1 MFKKKINNWKSNF
14 KLDKFFMNVSLI
26 IPVFLSLVFLISNN
40 ILLGLVLIIS
50 TIFIIRKYK
59 GKHFVL
65 YLLLIATLV
74 RVAGIIIFNVPQT
87 SDFAVLLEAAR
98 KFNLGD
104 YSFSK
109 SGYFV
114 MWPYQTGFV
123 LYEALM
129 LKIINSEVFL
139 KILNIS
145 YEVGLTYF
153 IYRTIKKLVGETPA
167 RITASLYAVFPF
179 SIYAA
184 TVISNHHLSTLLS
197 YISIYFLLKNNQ
209 DDKLVNYIIAG
220 IFLGLSN
227 VLRPEGIVVIFSYLL
242 YRVLK
247 LTKKDFKKSKRIILT
262 IVRCSIFVCFYS
274 LVNMGISTYLVKSNI
289 NEDGLKNN
297 NPLWKFVL
305 GTNPNTCGR
314 YDSNDEIYLGDEEKE
329 LEVIKTRVNNPYKI
343 GNLLV
348 CKTNNFVLDGSL
360 ESSSGIYNDKVISL
374 MGLSISY
381 KTLENLVSGVN
392 KVIYGFMVIGLII
405 GGFLKK
411 RDILNSNLFYFYILF
426 ITNTIVYMLIEIQ
439 PRYTYFI
446 NVTVFI
452 LGSVGLKELLKLWDN
467 RYKIISY
474 KDLK

>member
-1 MFKKKINNWKSNF
+1 MIKNKLKDF
-14 KLDKFFMNVSLI
+14 KLDKFFMNASLV
-26 IPVFLSLVFLISNN
+26 IPIFLSLAFLISNN
-40 ILLGLVLIIS
+40 LFLGLLLVISIIFM
-50 TIFIIRKYK
+50 IKKYK
-59 GKHFVL
+59 GKCFVL
-65 YLLLIATLV
+65 YLLLVGLII
-74 RVAGIIIFNVPQT
+74 RIAGIVIFNVPQT

-109 SGYFV
+109 TGYFS

-139 KILNIS
+139 KVLNIF
-145 YEVGLTYF
+145 YELGLTYF
-153 IYRTIKKLVGETPA
+153 IYKTVKKLVGEREA
-167 RITASLYAVFPF
+167 RIVSALYAVFPF

-197 YISIYFLLKNNQ
+197 YLSIYFLLKNNQ
-209 DDKLVNYIIAG
+209 DDKLLNYIIAG
-220 IFLGLSN
+220 ILLGFAN

-247 LTKKDFKKSKRIILT
+247 LTKKDFKKSKRLILGV
-262 IVRCSIFVCFYS
+262 VRCSIFVCFY
-274 LVNMGISTYLVKSNI
+274 LLINMGTSRYLVKNNI

-305 GTNPNTCGR
+305 GTNPDTCGR
-314 YDSNDEIYLGDEEKE
+314 YDTNDEIYLGDEAKE
-329 LEVIKTRVNNPYKI
+329 LEVIRMRINNPLKI
-343 GNLLV
+343 GKLLV
-348 CKTNNFVLDGSL
+348 CKTNNFVLNGSL
-360 ESSSGIYNDKVISL
+360 ESSSGIYNDKVISI
-374 MGLSISY
+374 MGISISY
-381 KTLENLVSGVN
+381 KFLEDLVSGVN
-392 KVIYGFMVIGLII
+392 KVIYGVMILGLIV
-405 GGFLKK
+405 GVLLKK
-411 RDILNSNLFYFYILF
+411 KDILNNNLFYFYILF
-426 ITNTIVYMLIEIQ
+426 ITNTLVYMLIEIQ

-467 RYKIISY
+467 RHKFIGYKN
-474 KDLK
+474 

>member
-1 MFKKKINNWKSNF
+1 MLKNIFRDFKI
-14 KLDKFFMNVSLI
+14 DKFFMNVSLI
-26 IPVFLSLVFLISNN
+26 IPVFLSVVFLISNN

-50 TIFIIRKYK
+50 TIFIIKKYK
-59 GKHFVL
+59 GKHFVF

-74 RVAGIIIFNVPQT
+74 RMAGIIIFNVPQT

-109 SGYFV
+109 SGYFA

-153 IYRTIKKLVGETPA
+153 IYRTVKKLVGDKEA

-209 DDKLVNYIIAG
+209 DDKLANYIIAG
-220 IFLGLSN
+220 ILLGLSN

-247 LTKKDFKKSKRIILT
+247 LTKKDFKKSKKIILT

-343 GNLLV
+343 GRLLV

-374 MGLSISY
+374 MGLNISY

-392 KVIYGFMVIGLII
+392 KVIYGFMVIGLIV
-405 GGFLKK
+405 GVFLKK

-426 ITNTIVYMLIEIQ
+426 ITNTLVYMLIEIQ

-467 RYKIISY
+467 RYKVVKI
-474 KDLK
+474 KN

>member
-1 MFKKKINNWKSNF
+1 MLKNIFRDF

-40 ILLGLVLIIS
+40 ILLGLILIIS
-50 TIFIIRKYK
+50 TIFIIKKYK
-59 GKHFVL
+59 GKHFVP
-65 YLLLIATLV
+65 YLLLIATLI
-74 RVAGIIIFNVPQT
+74 RMAGIIIFNVPQT
-87 SDFAVLLEAAR
+87 SDFAVLLEASR

-109 SGYFV
+109 SGYFA

-153 IYRTIKKLVGETPA
+153 IYKTVKKLVGEMPA

-209 DDKLVNYIIAG
+209 DDKLLNYIIAG
-220 IFLGLSN
+220 ILLGLSN
-227 VLRPEGIVVIFSYLL
+227 VLRPEGIVIIFSYLL
-242 YRVLK
+242 YRILK
-247 LTKKDFKKSKRIILT
+247 LTKKDIFKSKKWLIT
-262 IVRCSIFVCFYS
+262 VVRCSIFVCFYS
-274 LVNMGISTYLVKSNI
+274 LVNMGVSTYLVKSNI

-305 GTNPNTCGR
+305 GTNPDTCGR
-314 YDSNDEIYLGDEEKE
+314 YDTNDEI
-329 LEVIKTRVNNPYKI
+329 
-343 GNLLV
+343 
-348 CKTNNFVLDGSL
+348 
-360 ESSSGIYNDKVISL
+360 
-374 MGLSISY
+374 
-381 KTLENLVSGVN
+381 
-392 KVIYGFMVIGLII
+392 
-405 GGFLKK
+405 
-411 RDILNSNLFYFYILF
+411 
-426 ITNTIVYMLIEIQ
+426 
-439 PRYTYFI
+439 
-446 NVTVFI
+446 
-452 LGSVGLKELLKLWDN
+452 
-467 RYKIISY
+467 
-474 KDLK
+474 

>member
-1 MFKKKINNWKSNF
+1 MIKNKLKGF

-74 RVAGIIIFNVPQT
+74 RMAGIIIFNVPQT

-109 SGYFV
+109 SGYFA

-153 IYRTIKKLVGETPA
+153 IYRMVKKLVGEKEA

-209 DDKLVNYIIAG
+209 DDKLANYIIAG
-220 IFLGLSN
+220 ILLGLSN

-247 LTKKDFKKSKRIILT
+247 LTKKDFKKSKKIILT

-314 YDSNDEIYLGDEEKE
+314 YDSNDEVYLGDEEKE

-405 GGFLKK
+405 GVFLKK
-411 RDILNSNLFYFYILF
+411 KNILNSNLFYFYILF
-426 ITNTIVYMLIEIQ
+426 ITNTLVYMLIEIQ

-452 LGSVGLKELLKLWDN
+452 LGSVGLKELLKLWDK
-467 RYKIISY
+467 RHKFIDYKN
-474 KDLK
+474 